1 MENTKQIQV
10 LEKKL
15 RGLKVEKAI
24 LYSNLSE
31 KITTNENYTEIQ
43 VVNHGDFNNFGIIC
57 VLIQNLERELLR
69 LTKNIIQ
76 DEETTQS

>member
-1 MENTKQIQV
+1 MENTKQIQE

-15 RGLKVEKAI
+15 RGLKVQKAI

-43 VVNHGDFNNFGIIC
+43 VVNHGDFNNFGITC
-57 VLIQNLERELLR
+57 VLIKNLERELLR
-69 LTKNIIQ
+69 LTKNIMQ